1 MLQCNGVSDPAPK
14 PSSILVVRGQPF
26 RRNTTWILS
35 AFKMNDID
43 QAQVEMRVQFNDP
56 SLLLRALTHRSYLN
70 ENPDLALEDNQR
82 LEFLGDAVLDFVTG
96 AWLYDHFPEFQEGRL
111 TSLRAA
117 LVCTPA
123 LAKFARQ
130 IGLGRHLR
138 LGKGEEENGGRKRDA
153 NLCDAF
159 EALVG
164 ALFLDNGL
172 VAVERLLY
180 PLLED
185 ETEHVLAAELDRDP
199 KSRFQEWSQA
209 ERGITPHYRT
219 IKASGPDHART
230 FVVAVY
236 VGDDVYGEGSGSSK
250 QAAARAA
257 AESALARVQNEGAS
271 A

>member
-1 MLQCNGVSDPAPK
+1 MA
-14 PSSILVVRGQPF
+14 
-26 RRNTTWILS
+26 
-35 AFKMNDID
+35 DIERI
-43 QAQVEMRVQFNDP
+43 QTELGLHFNDT

-82 LEFLGDAVLDFVTG
+82 LEFLGDAVLDFVTA
-96 AWLYDHFPEFQEGRL
+96 AWLYHHFPEFQEGRL

-130 IGLGRHLR
+130 IGLGKHLR
-138 LGKGEEENGGRKRDA
+138 LGKGEDENGGRERDA

-164 ALFLDNGL
+164 ALCLDDSL
-172 VAVERLLY
+172 QAVEELLH
-180 PLLED
+180 PLLRD
-185 ETEHVLAAELDRDP
+185 ETERVLSADSDRDP

-209 ERGITPHYRT
+209 EQGITPHYRT
-219 IKASGPDHART
+219 LRASGPDHART

-236 VGDDVYGEGSGSSK
+236 VGDDAYGQGEGSSK
-250 QAAARAA
+250 QSAARAA
-257 AESALARVQNEGAS
+257 AEMALLRVRSEGEAV
-271 A
+271 

>member
-1 MLQCNGVSDPAPK
+1 VPRTDWVTLRFFIDA
-14 PSSILVVRGQPF
+14 
-26 RRNTTWILS
+26 
-35 AFKMNDID
+35 MNYID
-43 QAQVEMRVQFNDP
+43 RAEAEIQIRFNDR
-56 SLLLRALTHRSYLN
+56 SLLIRALTHRSYLN
-70 ENPDLALEDNQR
+70 ENPNLVLEDNQR

-96 AWLYDHFPEFQEGRL
+96 AWLYHHFPEFQEGRL

-117 LVCTPA
+117 LVRTPA

-138 LGKGEEENGGRKRDA
+138 LGKGEEESGGRDRDA

-164 ALFLDNGL
+164 ALYLDNGL
-172 VAVERLLY
+172 PAVESLVY

-185 ETEHVLAAELDRDP
+185 ETEYVLATDLDRDP

-209 ERGITPHYRT
+209 ELGITPHYRT
-219 IKASGPDHART
+219 IKATGPDHART

-236 VGDDVYGEGSGSSK
+236 VGDELFGEGPGSSK

-257 AESALARVQNEGAS
+257 AEAALTRVQSAGAIV
-271 A
+271 